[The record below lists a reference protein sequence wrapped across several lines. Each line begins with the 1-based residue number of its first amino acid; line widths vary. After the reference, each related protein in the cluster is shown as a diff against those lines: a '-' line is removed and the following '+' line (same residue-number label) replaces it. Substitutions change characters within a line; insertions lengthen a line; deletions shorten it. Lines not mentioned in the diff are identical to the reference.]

1 MTNAVDQ
8 PLIEKLISNVG
19 QVILGKRDVVE
30 LCMIALVAGEHV
42 LLEDVP
48 GVGKT
53 SLGRALAR
61 SVAATFAR
69 IQFTPDLLPAD
80 IVGSSIFNQVEA
92 KFEFHP
98 GPIFHNFVLGD
109 EINRA
114 PPRTQAALLEAM
126 SDRQV
131 SIDGVTRDL
140 PSPFMVIAT
149 QNPFEFEGTYSLPES
164 QLDRFL
170 LRISVGYPDAD
181 AELKILDSQLPHL
194 GLNHLPSVLTREQVI
209 DLQQQS
215 QKITFDTRL
224 KRYLLEIVHRT
235 RQSRALR
242 VGVSTRGALH
252 LQRAAQARALVQGRQ
267 FVIPDD
273 IKVLAIPTLAHRV
286 LLSSGG
292 SAGNNRRLAEE
303 IMAGLLDE
311 VAVP

>member
-1 MTNAVDQ
+1 MSNAVDQ
-8 PLIEKLISNVG
+8 TLIEKLISNVG

-30 LCMIALVAGEHV
+30 LCMIALVSGEHV

-53 SLGRALAR
+53 SLGRALSK
-61 SVAATFAR
+61 SVAASFAR

-80 IVGSSIFNQVEA
+80 IVGSSVFNQAEA
-92 KFEFHP
+92 RFEFHP

-131 SIDGVTRDL
+131 SIDGVTREL
-140 PSPFMVIAT
+140 PAPFMVIAT

-170 LRISVGYPDAD
+170 MRISVGYPDPA
-181 AELKILDSQLPHL
+181 AELQILESQSP
-194 GLNHLPSVLTREQVI
+194 NQSVNQLPSVLTREQVMTI
-209 DLQQQS
+209 QQQA
-215 QKITFDTRL
+215 QQITFDQRL

-252 LQRAAQARALVQGRQ
+252 LQRAAQSRALVQGRN

-273 IKVLAIPTLAHRV
+273 IKLLAIPTLAHRV

-303 IMAGLLDE
+303 IMNGLLDE

>member
-1 MTNAVDQ
+1 MSNAVDQ
-8 PLIEKLISNVG
+8 SLIEKLISNVG
-19 QVILGKRDVVE
+19 KVILGKRDVVE
-30 LCMIALVAGEHV
+30 MCMIALVSGEHV

-53 SLGRALAR
+53 SLGRALSK
-61 SVAATFAR
+61 SVAASFAR

-80 IVGSSIFNQVEA
+80 IVGSSVFNQAEA
-92 KFEFHP
+92 RFEFHP

-131 SIDGVTRDL
+131 SIDGVTREL

-170 LRISVGYPDAD
+170 MRISVGYPDAD
-181 AELKILDSQLPHL
+181 AELQILESQAP
-194 GLNHLPSVLTREQVI
+194 NHGVNQLPSVLTREQVLAI
-209 DLQQQS
+209 QQQA
-215 QKITFDTRL
+215 QQITFDARL
-224 KRYLLEIVHRT
+224 KRYLLDIVHRT

-252 LQRAAQARALVQGRQ
+252 LQRAAQARALVQGRN

-273 IKVLAIPTLAHRV
+273 IKLLAIPTLAHRV

-303 IMAGLLDE
+303 IMNGLLDE

>member
-1 MTNAVDQ
+1 MTNALDQ
-8 PLIEKLISNVG
+8 TLIEKLIANVG

-53 SLGRALAR
+53 SLGRALAK

-92 KFEFHP
+92 RFEFHP

-140 PSPFMVIAT
+140 PCPFMVIAT

-170 LRISVGYPDAD
+170 LRISVGYPDAE
-181 AELKILDSQLPHL
+181 AELKILDSQLPHQ
-194 GLNHLPSVLTREQVI
+194 GVNQLPSVLTREQVMAI
-209 DLQQQS
+209 QQQS
-215 QKITFDTRL
+215 QQVTFDTRL

-252 LQRAAQARALVQGRQ
+252 LQRAAQARALVQGRS

-273 IKVLAIPTLAHRV
+273 IKVLTIPTLAHRV

-303 IMAGLLDE
+303 IMVGILDE
-311 VAVP
+311 VAIP

>member
-1 MTNAVDQ
+1 MTNALDQ
-8 PLIEKLISNVG
+8 TLIEKLIANVG

-53 SLGRALAR
+53 SLGRALAK

-92 KFEFHP
+92 RFEFHP

-140 PSPFMVIAT
+140 PCPFMVIAT

-170 LRISVGYPDAD
+170 LRISVGYPDAE
-181 AELKILDSQLPHL
+181 AELKILDSQLPHQ
-194 GLNHLPSVLTREQVI
+194 GVNQLPSVLTREQVMAI
-209 DLQQQS
+209 QQQA
-215 QKITFDTRL
+215 QQVTFDTRL

-252 LQRAAQARALVQGRQ
+252 LQRAAQARALVQGRS

-273 IKVLAIPTLAHRV
+273 IKVLTIPTLAHRV

-303 IMAGLLDE
+303 IMVGILEE
-311 VAVP
+311 VAIP

>member
-1 MTNAVDQ
+1 MTADVDQ
-8 PLIEKLISNVG
+8 QTINMLIDNVG
-19 QVILGKRDVVE
+19 RVILGKRDVVE

-53 SLGRALAR
+53 SLGKAMAR
-61 SVAATFAR
+61 SVAASFSR
-69 IQFTPDLLPAD
+69 VQFTPDLLPAD
-80 IVGSSIFNQVEA
+80 IVGSSVYNQAEA
-92 KFEFHP
+92 RFEFHA

-131 SIDGVTRDL
+131 SVDGVTREL

-170 LRISVGYPDAD
+170 LRISVGYPDPA
-181 AELKILDSQLPHL
+181 AELEILDAQQRPADNGL
-194 GLNHLPSVLTREQVI
+194 GSVLTKEQVLG
-209 DLQQQS
+209 LQQRSTQ
-215 QKITFDTRL
+215 INFDQRL
-224 KRYLLEIVHRT
+224 KRYLLDIVHRT
-235 RQSRALR
+235 RQTRALR

-252 LQRAAQARALVQGRQ
+252 LHRAAQARALVQGRDY
-267 FVIPDD
+267 VVPDD
-273 IKVLAIPTLAHRV
+273 VKQLAVPALAHRV

-303 IMAGLLDE
+303 IMTDILQE

>member
-8 PLIEKLISNVG
+8 PLIEKLIANVG
-19 QVILGKRDVVE
+19 RVILGKRDVVE

-53 SLGRALAR
+53 SLGRALAK

-140 PSPFMVIAT
+140 PCPFMVIAT

-170 LRISVGYPDAD
+170 LRISVGYPDAE

-194 GLNHLPSVLTREQVI
+194 GLNHLPSVLTREQVMEV
-209 DLQQQS
+209 QQQS
-215 QKITFDTRL
+215 QKVTFDARL

-252 LQRAAQARALVQGRQ
+252 LQRAAQARALVQGRN

-273 IKVLAIPTLAHRV
+273 IKSLTIPTLAHRV

-303 IMAGLLDE
+303 IMSGLLDE
-311 VAVP
+311 VTVP

>member
-8 PLIEKLISNVG
+8 SLIEKLISNVG

>member
-8 PLIEKLISNVG
+8 TLIEKLIVNVG

-30 LCMIALVAGEHV
+30 QCMIALVAGEHV

-53 SLGRALAR
+53 SLGRALSK

-80 IVGSSIFNQVEA
+80 IVGSSVFNQSESR
-92 KFEFHP
+92 FEFHP

-131 SIDGVTRDL
+131 SIDGVTREL
-140 PSPFMVIAT
+140 PNPFMVIAT

-170 LRISVGYPDAD
+170 MRISVGYPDPE
-181 AELKILDSQLPHL
+181 AELKILDSQLPHM
-194 GLNHLPSVLTREQVI
+194 GVNQLPSVLTREQVI
-209 DLQQQS
+209 AIQQQA
-215 QKITFDTRL
+215 QQVTFDARL

-252 LQRAAQARALVQGRQ
+252 LQRAAQARALVQGRN

-273 IKVLAIPTLAHRV
+273 IKVLTIPTLAHRV

-303 IMAGLLDE
+303 IMVGLLDE